1 MQTPRT
7 VDQLADM
14 VTNIDGENIE
24 ESVRQTPWP
33 NSFLQ
38 TAQMKDPDRREIF
51 YFLVYCSVL
60 LRIPLEQT
68 QDMRTILTEMKSRFF
83 ADTEFWQPSIKFTDP
98 HNVVDDVFR

>member
-83 ADTEFWQPSIKFTDP
+83 ADPEFWHPSIKFTDP